1 MLLVNIC
8 IKKISDGLEKIILN
22 YISDSISM
30 KGWNPVMNE
39 VYKDNDIFECLLK
52 HSLVMST
59 IDLEEKVDL
68 EERGKSE
75 QK

>member
-1 MLLVNIC
+1 MTV
-8 IKKISDGLEKIILN
+8 GLEKIILN

-39 VYKDNDIFECLLK
+39 VYKDNDIFECVLK

-59 IDLEEKVDL
+59 IDLEK
-68 EERGKSE
+68 K
-75 QK
+75 